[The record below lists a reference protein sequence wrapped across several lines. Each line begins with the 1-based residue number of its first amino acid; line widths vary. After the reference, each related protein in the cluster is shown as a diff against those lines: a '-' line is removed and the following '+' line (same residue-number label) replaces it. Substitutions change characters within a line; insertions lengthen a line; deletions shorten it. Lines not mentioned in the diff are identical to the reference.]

1 MATRPAAAL
10 LLLLA
15 AAALL
20 LACTEAFQQAARTPM
35 RMALFGSRPPP
46 KKEVSAP
53 PANKP
58 RPFFVRPDK
67 VAKESVVWS
76 AGLMMV

>member
-15 AAALL
+15 SAALL
-20 LACTEAFQQAARTPM
+20 LACTEAFQQARTPM

-67 VAKESVVWS
+67 VRKAFVV
-76 AGLMMV
+76 GV

>member
-1 MATRPAAAL
+1 MARPAL

-15 AAALL
+15 AAL
-20 LACTEAFQQAARTPM
+20 LASNAAAFQFQARTPT

-46 KKEVSAP
+46 KKEVAAAP
-53 PANKP
+53 INKP

-67 VAKESVVWS
+67 VMRWQ
-76 AGLMMV
+76 M